1 MKLLHFGF
9 KIKGSLCAC
18 FFFPLLILGDSILGA
33 GSCNSLP
40 IFFAKKSG
48 LLTILSREN
57 ISVLPEDLEDA
68 LSSSI
73 AGPRSEV
80 MVICLPDWKQ
90 GTNKVVFYVA
100 FEFSLWKSWLVWVL
114 KLGFFLNRDSNTCNE
129 GSFQN
134 AKIFTSASLGSFF
147 CFSLFHSWDFH
158 EICIFSM

>member
-1 MKLLHFGF
+1 MFLL
-9 KIKGSLCAC
+9 
-18 FFFPLLILGDSILGA
+18 FFFLLLILGDSILGA

-80 MVICLPDWKQ
+80 MVICLPGWKQ
-90 GTNKVVFYVA
+90 GTNKVVFYVT
-100 FEFSLWKSWLVWVL
+100 FEFSQWKSWLVWIL
-114 KLGFFLNRDSNTCNE
+114 KVF
-129 GSFQN
+129 
-134 AKIFTSASLGSFF
+134 
-147 CFSLFHSWDFH
+147 
-158 EICIFSM
+158 

>member
-1 MKLLHFGF
+1 MLLGF
-9 KIKGSLCAC
+9 FL
-18 FFFPLLILGDSILGA
+18 LLILGDSILGA

-80 MVICLPDWKQ
+80 MVICLPSWKQ
-90 GTNKVVFYVA
+90 GTNKVVFYVTY
-100 FEFSLWKSWLVWVL
+100 EFYCENPGLF
-114 KLGFFLNRDSNTCNE
+114 GF
-129 GSFQN
+129 
-134 AKIFTSASLGSFF
+134 
-147 CFSLFHSWDFH
+147 
-158 EICIFSM
+158 